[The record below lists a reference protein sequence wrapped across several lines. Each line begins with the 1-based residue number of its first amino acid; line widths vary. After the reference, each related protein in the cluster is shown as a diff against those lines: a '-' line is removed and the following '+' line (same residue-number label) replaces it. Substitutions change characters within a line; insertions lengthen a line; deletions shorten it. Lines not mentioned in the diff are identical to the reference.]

1 MNKIYND
8 DELRKLVDLIPD
20 MHIWQ
25 NHKDLPQFKESRSR
39 ISILIGRYK
48 TRYNL
53 DYNEWEVFY
62 EYEKLSPRDR
72 EKELKYQVSLYDEKI
87 SKLCQK
93 LRDNFVRELMKL
105 DTESLE
111 NRLNDLVNQRLTNR
125 TFDKEWQVIK
135 NKFK

>member
-20 MHIWQ
+20 MYIWQ
-25 NHKDLPQFKESRSR
+25 NHKDLPQFKESRTR
-39 ISILIGRYK
+39 ISILVGRYK
-48 TRYNL
+48 AVYNL
-53 DYNEWEVFY
+53 TRTELAIYNQY
-62 EYEKLSPRDR
+62 KRLPPRDR

-125 TFDKEWQVIK
+125 TFDKKWQVMK
-135 NKFK
+135 NGKD

>member
-25 NHKDLPQFKESRSR
+25 NHKDLPQFKESRTR
-39 ISILIGRYK
+39 ISILVGRYK
-48 TRYNL
+48 AVYNL
-53 DYNEWEVFY
+53 NRTELAIYNQY
-62 EYEKLSPRDR
+62 KRLPLRDR

-125 TFDKEWQVIK
+125 TFDKKWQVMK
-135 NKFK
+135 NGKD